1 MSGLDLDTNNTRKHQ
16 TTNWWSLHHQTTMPT
31 NHLIMDLVF
40 NKVCVFAFR
49 ACNYHFLCVSRLHLI
64 YRPLNIFWF
73 PPPPCTC
80 GRVRGVKKWF
90 SLTILC
96 GQIEKKIVK
105 SVGGYDIIFRTLY
118 GSSIMSVECCLVF
131 LVFL

>member
-1 MSGLDLDTNNTRKHQ
+1 MGEPKQFTTTTPYTKHIVMSGLDLDTNNTRKHQ

-64 YRPLNIFWF
+64 YRPLNIFVPLLLF
-73 PPPPCTC
+73 VE
-80 GRVRGVKKWF
+80 GVRSKKMVLPYNTMW
-90 SLTILC
+90 TNR
-96 GQIEKKIVK
+96 KKIVK
-105 SVGGYDIIFRTLY
+105 KN
-118 GSSIMSVECCLVF
+118 CL
-131 LVFL
+131 